1 MQAHREFGATN
12 DSSDA
17 VQRCRL
23 RDVVATLADHE
34 GLRPT
39 NLPGVLVYRSDTP
52 TAPVGSEYHLGL
64 CVAVQGRKRVLFGE
78 QHVDFDPMNGLLVG
92 IPLALQSSVVD
103 ASPHLPCLTMVV
115 EIAPAHVREIAA
127 HTNRRVVSPDAPAP
141 GLQRIPLDG
150 ALLDVLVRIATA
162 SASATDAHV
171 LGPGLQ
177 REITYRLLQTDE
189 GARLG
194 ALADDAS
201 HASRVERA
209 IAHIHDDPAR
219 AVTVA
224 DLARI
229 ACMSP
234 SSFHH
239 SFKDVTSLTPLQYV
253 KRTRLQVARTL
264 LFDTTLSTQQVATHV
279 GYLSASHF
287 SRDFKALYGLPPS
300 RCRS

>member
-1 MQAHREFGATN
+1 MRAQGEL
-12 DSSDA
+12 A
-17 VQRCRL
+17 VSNVRDHALQRCRL
-23 RDVVATLADHE
+23 RDAVAALAVHE

-39 NLPGVLVYRSDTP
+39 HLPGVLVYRSDSP
-52 TAPVGSEYHLGL
+52 TAPVGSEYRLGL

-78 QHVDFDPMNGLLVG
+78 QHIEFDPMNGLLVG
-92 IPLALQSSVVD
+92 LPLALQSSVVD

-115 EIAPAHVREIAA
+115 GIAPAHVREIAA
-127 HTNRRVVSPDAPAP
+127 RTNIRIASQDVPTP

-150 ALLDVLVRIATA
+150 ALLDVLVRLATA
-162 SASATDAHV
+162 SADITDAHV

-177 REITYRLLQTDE
+177 REITYRLLQTDD
-189 GARLG
+189 GAFLG
-194 ALADDAS
+194 TLADDAS

-219 AVTVA
+219 TLTIS

-239 SFKDVTSLTPLQYV
+239 SFKGVTSLTPLQYV

-279 GYLSASHF
+279 GYSSASHF